1 VKPITVNIY
10 FKQANPAVG
19 SYNPEK
25 AQKSIPACVNVFQ
38 STVDRNPNAKRM
50 EQAVNEPAPTTYDPL

>member
-19 SYNPEK
+19 SYDPEK
-25 AQKSIPACVNVFQ
+25 PQKNIPSCINVFQ
-38 STVDRNPNAKRM
+38 STVERNVEGKRRL
-50 EQAVNEPAPTTYDPL
+50 E

>member
-1 VKPITVNIY
+1 MSDETITNTAGFEYPTHTFINIFNENNPLNFVKPITVNIY

-25 AQKSIPACVNVFQ
+25 I
-38 STVDRNPNAKRM
+38 
-50 EQAVNEPAPTTYDPL
+50 